1 MSDLAGHNLGPYRII
16 EQLGMGGMAT
26 VYKAY
31 QPSMDRYV
39 AIKVLPRHFAQ
50 DPTFTGRFEQEA
62 KTIAKLEHA
71 RILPVYD
78 YGEEDGITYIVMR
91 LLDAGTLSELIA
103 QGPVPLEETA
113 RIIGQIAEGLD
124 YAHSKGVLH
133 RDVKP
138 SNIML
143 DSSGNVYITDFGITK
158 LVEGTAQFTATG
170 GLVGTPAYVSPE
182 QGMGQPVDH
191 RSDIYSLGVVLY
203 EMVTGRT
210 PFQAETPMA
219 VVIKHINDPLPL
231 PRSINPELPEAVERV
246 ILKTLAKRP
255 DERYQSC
262 GEMAAALQQMVAE
275 AMDPHLRPTDLASP
289 TAILAAPPPVP
300 ADTAPVPVSDDAGA
314 GTLPLI
320 QPAPAPRRKAGW
332 LLPLAI
338 VGGLIG
344 LVALVV
350 IVVLLVLPMLQAEEP
365 PAVSEPEPLP
375 PVEQVP
381 ATEEPPPPEELPSPE
396 EKAPLPPADAIGCAP
411 DQTTALLQDF
421 TPGESRITL
430 PPGSEIVQTDDG
442 KYALQVSAVEKP
454 VHVPFGP
461 EMSDSTLTM
470 LVQVPPEQ
478 PRTGLSLYSRLGE
491 DGQSYMVIFEPGGML
506 RLHRNGEPVAR
517 AGVDALQLADGKLHT
532 LSLHTEKHRIEVHAD
547 GKVVLDWGDEAPLP
561 PGKFAVEVTN
571 GTALISAVW
580 VCGYGEQVAGGEPG
594 QRPLFVDDFEAPDLD
609 VDMWGWMN
617 EPVGEWTLAG
627 GQLLIPILP
636 GTGAVG
642 EPGSSANMPILA
654 LKNIKVEEGSTT
666 IVQVEVNVSP
676 AANFQA
682 AGLVVLNQ
690 RREPLMTLTRAF
702 CDTANKCQG
711 DAIYFDYWAQFAQN
725 QDEYRAYQAGGGQ
738 LPPGKPVWL
747 RLAHQRNVVSAYYRL
762 SGEGEWLEVGHWPVI
777 EMQLSAVGIGT
788 YSGGQPAES
797 IPAFFDNFQV
807 LLEKSEA
814 P

>member
-103 QGPVPLEETA
+103 QGPVSLEETA

-231 PRSINPELPEAVERV
+231 PRSINPDLPETVERV
-246 ILKTLAKRP
+246 ILKTLAKHR

-262 GEMAAALQQMVAE
+262 GEMAADLQQMVAE

-289 TAILAAPPPVP
+289 TAILTAPPAAPT
-300 ADTAPVPVSDDAGA
+300 DTAPSPIGDDAGA

-320 QPAPAPRRKAGW
+320 QPAPAPRKKAGW

-338 VGGLIG
+338 VGGLVG
-344 LVALVV
+344 LVALGA

-365 PAVSEPEPLP
+365 PAVAETEPPP

-381 ATEEPPPPEELPSPE
+381 AAEEPLPPT
-396 EKAPLPPADAIGCAP
+396 EKAPPPLEVAVGCAP
-411 DQTTALLQDF
+411 DQTTVMLQDF
-421 TPGESRITL
+421 KPGTDIFAL
-430 PPGSEIVQTDDG
+430 PPGSEIVQTGDG
-442 KYALQVSAVEKP
+442 KYALQVSAVENP

-461 EMSDSTLTM
+461 EMADSTLM
-470 LVQVPPEQ
+470 VLALVPPEQ
-478 PRTGLSLYSRLGE
+478 PQTGLSLYSRLGE
-491 DGQSYMVIFEPGGML
+491 DGQSYMVVFEPGGMV

-517 AGVDALQLADGKLHT
+517 ADIDAIQLADGRLHT
-532 LSLHTEKHRIEVHAD
+532 LALHTEKQRIEVRAD
-547 GKVVLDWGDEAPLP
+547 GKMLLEWGDEIPLP
-561 PGKFAVEVTN
+561 PGKFALEVAS
-571 GTALISAVW
+571 GTAQIGAVW
-580 VCGYGEQVAGGEPG
+580 ICGYGEQVTGGEPG
-594 QRPLFVDDFEAPDLD
+594 QKPLFADNFEAPDLD
-609 VDMWGWMN
+609 VDMWGWIN
-617 EPVGEWTLAG
+617 EPVGEWTLADG
-627 GQLLIPILP
+627 RLLIPVLP
-636 GTGAVG
+636 GTGTGAG
-642 EPGSSANMPILA
+642 GMPILA
-654 LKNIKVEEGSTT
+654 LKNIKIEEGSTT
-666 IVQVEVNVSP
+666 SVQVEVNVLP
-676 AANFQA
+676 AANYQA

-690 RREPLMTLTRAF
+690 RREPLLTLTRAF
-702 CDTANKCQG
+702 CDTANTCQG
-711 DAIYFDYWAQFAQN
+711 DAIYFDNWLQFMQN
-725 QDEYRAYQAGGGQ
+725 QTEYRAYQAGAGQ

-747 RLAHQRNVVSAYYRL
+747 RLVHQRNVVSAYYRL

-788 YSGGQPAES
+788 SSGGQPTEA

-807 LLEKSEA
+807 LLEKSDA